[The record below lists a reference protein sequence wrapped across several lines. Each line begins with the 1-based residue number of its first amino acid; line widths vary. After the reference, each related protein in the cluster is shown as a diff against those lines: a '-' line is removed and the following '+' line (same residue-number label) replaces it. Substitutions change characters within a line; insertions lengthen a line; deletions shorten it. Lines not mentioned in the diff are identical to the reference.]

1 MYLLTFFSVYRV
13 PKDIGEDLQSLT
25 VIGTPI
31 AWLFALPT
39 NENPQSQNGFTITG
53 GVFNYTAEIKFP
65 ESIDHSAKITMQ
77 FQGSDVVGY
86 PKPEK
91 KTQLFFVPELNPT
104 RLLATFVPKNLNP
117 WGTLQK

>member
-86 PKPEK
+86 PKPRK
-91 KTQLFFVPELNPT
+91 KTQLFLYPNSTQPDFWQ
-104 RLLATFVPKNLNP
+104 LLYPK
-117 WGTLQK
+117 T